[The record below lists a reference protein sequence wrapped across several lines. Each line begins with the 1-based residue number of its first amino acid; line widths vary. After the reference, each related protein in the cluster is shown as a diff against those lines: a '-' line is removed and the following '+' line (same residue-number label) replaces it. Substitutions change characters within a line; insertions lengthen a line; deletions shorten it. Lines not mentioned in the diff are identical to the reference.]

1 MKPDSTATMAP
12 GPDAVVSG
20 ADLEMATIVASPP
33 PNHSDGPIPASTTKE
48 DITDPFLVTFAGPLD
63 PEDPKN
69 WTKSKK
75 WAVTDVLS
83 ATGFNRIM
91 VSTIMAPAL
100 GTIATE
106 LHMNSA
112 ESVMAMSIY
121 LLATAFG
128 PLLLG
133 PLSEIYGRKPVLHA
147 SNVWFLVWNVA
158 CGFAPNK
165 ELLIAARF
173 LAGFGASS
181 IYALAGGVLGD
192 IWRPEERGTS
202 LAMYLLIPI
211 LGSAVGPI
219 VGGFMAGRTTWRWMF
234 WSTSIFQ
241 AVMVAVSFVSFWETY
256 APVLLERRA
265 ARLRRETGD
274 GRYYTT
280 IGRRDAKKNLGRV
293 ISRAVSRPLR
303 LLLFHPIIQLLGVIS
318 AFHYGLLY
326 IVLSTFSDLWVKQ
339 YGQSVEM
346 SGLHYIA
353 CALGEI
359 AAAVVGGRLM
369 DYMYHYMQRRLGRA
383 EHTPELRVPLSYPG
397 TIIGPLALF
406 LYGWAAQYH
415 LHWAVVD
422 AGVFLALFGS
432 QIRGMPDQAYLMDA
446 YPEHTTS
453 ALAATQF
460 LKSLTAFLFPLFA
473 PAMYD
478 AVGYGWGNSLLAFV
492 ALGFGIP
499 APLILWRYG
508 KKLREKASSSY

>member
-1 MKPDSTATMAP
+1 MKSDNANAMAP
-12 GPDAVVSG
+12 EPMPAVSA
-20 ADLEMATIVASPP
+20 ADLEMAVIGPSPSNNVP
-33 PNHSDGPIPASTTKE
+33 VPASTK
-48 DITDPFLVTFAGPLD
+48 DLADPFLVTFNGPLD
-63 PEDPKN
+63 PENPKN
-69 WTKSKK
+69 WSKGKK

-100 GTIATE
+100 GTIANE
-106 LHMNSA
+106 FHMNSA

-133 PLSEIYGRKPVLHA
+133 PLSEVYGRQPVLHA

-181 IYALAGGVLGD
+181 IYALAGGVLSD
-192 IWRPEERGTS
+192 VWRPEERGNS

-241 AVMVAVSFVSFWETY
+241 AVMVAVSFISFWETY
-256 APVLLERRA
+256 GPVILERSA

-274 GRYYTT
+274 ERYYTT
-280 IGRRDAKKNLGRV
+280 IGRRDAKKNVGRV
-293 ISRAVSRPLR
+293 VSRAVSRPLR
-303 LLLFHPIIQLLGVIS
+303 LLIFHPIIQLLGVIS
-318 AFHYGLLY
+318 AFQYGLLY
-326 IVLSTFSDLWVKQ
+326 IVLSTFSELWTKQ
-339 YGQSVEM
+339 YGQSVEI

-359 AAAVVGGRLM
+359 AASVVGGRLM

-383 EHTPELRVPLSYPG
+383 EHTPELRVPLSPPRLV
-397 TIIGPLALF
+397 PLRLGGAER
-406 LYGWAAQYH
+406 H

-432 QIRGMPDQAYLMDA
+432 QIQGMPQQAYLMDA

-460 LKSLTAFLFPLFA
+460 LRSLTAFPFPLFA
-473 PAMYD
+473 PAMYNSL
-478 AVGYGWGNSLLAFV
+478 GYGWGNSLLAFV
-492 ALGFGIP
+492 ALAFGVP
-499 APLILWRYG
+499 APMILWRYG
-508 KKLREKASSSY
+508 KRLREKASSSY

>member
-1 MKPDSTATMAP
+1 
-12 GPDAVVSG
+12 
-20 ADLEMATIVASPP
+20 
-33 PNHSDGPIPASTTKE
+33 
-48 DITDPFLVTFAGPLD
+48 
-63 PEDPKN
+63 
-69 WTKSKK
+69 
-75 WAVTDVLS
+75 
-83 ATGFNRIM
+83 
-91 VSTIMAPAL
+91 
-100 GTIATE
+100 
-106 LHMNSA
+106 
-112 ESVMAMSIY
+112 
-121 LLATAFG
+121 
-128 PLLLG
+128 
-133 PLSEIYGRKPVLHA
+133 
-147 SNVWFLVWNVA
+147 
-158 CGFAPNK
+158 
-165 ELLIAARF
+165 
-173 LAGFGASS
+173 
-181 IYALAGGVLGD
+181 
-192 IWRPEERGTS
+192 
-202 LAMYLLIPI
+202 
-211 LGSAVGPI
+211 
-219 VGGFMAGRTTWRWMF
+219 
-234 WSTSIFQ
+234 
-241 AVMVAVSFVSFWETY
+241 
-256 APVLLERRA
+256 
-265 ARLRRETGD
+265 
-274 GRYYTT
+274 
-280 IGRRDAKKNLGRV
+280 
-293 ISRAVSRPLR
+293 
-303 LLLFHPIIQLLGVIS
+303 
-318 AFHYGLLY
+318 
-326 IVLSTFSDLWVKQ
+326 
-339 YGQSVEM
+339 M

>member
-1 MKPDSTATMAP
+1 MKPDNATAMAP
-12 GPDAVVSG
+12 EPMAAVSA
-20 ADLEMATIVASPP
+20 ADLEMAVVGPSPNNDEPVVAS
-33 PNHSDGPIPASTTKE
+33 TK
-48 DITDPFLVTFAGPLD
+48 DLADPFLVTFDGPLD
-63 PEDPKN
+63 PENPKN
-69 WTKSKK
+69 WSKGKK

-106 LHMNSA
+106 FHMNSA

-133 PLSEIYGRKPVLHA
+133 PLSEVYGRRPVLHA
-147 SNVWFLVWNVA
+147 SNVWFLVWNFA

-181 IYALAGGVLGD
+181 IYALAGGVLSD
-192 IWRPEERGTS
+192 VWRPEERGNS
-202 LAMYLLIPI
+202 PAMYLLIPI

-219 VGGFMAGRTTWRWMF
+219 IGGFMAGRTTWRWMF

-256 APVLLERRA
+256 VPVILERRA

-274 GRYYTT
+274 DRYYTT
-280 IGRRDAKKNLGRV
+280 IGRRDAKKNVGRV
-293 ISRAVSRPLR
+293 VSRAVSRPLR
-303 LLLFHPIIQLLGVIS
+303 LLIFHPIIQLLGLIP
-318 AFHYGLLY
+318 AFQYGLLY
-326 IVLSTFSDLWVKQ
+326 IVQSTFSELWTKQ
-339 YGQSVEM
+339 YGQSVEI

-353 CALGEI
+353 CAIGEI

-383 EHTPELRVPLSYPG
+383 EHSPELRVPLSYPG
-397 TIIGPLALF
+397 MVLGPSRCSST
-406 LYGWAAQYH
+406 
-415 LHWAVVD
+415 
-422 AGVFLALFGS
+422 AGPRSATCTRPSWTWG
-432 QIRGMPDQAYLMDA
+432 QIQGMPQQAYLMDA

-460 LKSLTAFLFPLFA
+460 LRSLTAFLFPLFA

-478 AVGYGWGNSLLAFV
+478 ALGYGWGNSLLAFV
-492 ALGFGIP
+492 ALGFGVP

-508 KKLREKASSSY
+508 KRLREKASSSY